1 VLYTTHI
8 NRFRPSS
15 SLNPLPDNAVEAVL
29 ELFLKV
35 VSKEMGTKKLR
46 ED

>member
-8 NRFRPSS
+8 NRFSPSS